1 MLTATSLNG
10 QDNSLSLQA
19 NSVLVVPFANVTG
32 DPDVQW
38 LEIGIAETV
47 VADLEQLQG
56 LSVIRSAGLN
66 NSTETAPQRDRLALN
81 TARTQGVSWLVTGG
95 FQNIGEQLRITA
107 RIIDVATGT
116 IRTTVK
122 VDGLLGETFNLQD
135 KIVEGLAPEF
145 TGILRGISSQAA
157 INLDPRETPDD
168 RKRQQDTPNP
178 FNRTT
183 RPEPQAEGGGEATT
197 SPTVD
202 DRAETDSSR
211 SPPDP
216 SPGNV
221 TTNPRSR
228 RLPPATGDSARTRA
242 LTDRVTVSPNRTE
255 TPPTIDGR
263 LDDMA
268 WQTAARITNFI
279 QQAPLDGAPASE
291 ATDVYVTYD
300 SANIYLAF
308 HAHYED
314 PSIMRANRSDRDQ
327 AGRSDD
333 VFSVYFDPFLDQQRA
348 YVFSVNGYGV
358 QDDSILGS
366 RSSSGGPGGGG
377 GRSRGGGGPRGGGVP
392 RGDSSWDALFE
403 SGGQLVDDGFT
414 AELSIPFKSL
424 RYPAQDG
431 ATPHT
436 WGFQVVRRIR
446 DKDETVV
453 WSPISRDIAGFLPQM
468 GVLSGMTGLS
478 TSRNLEFQ
486 PTFTGVQFGT
496 LNTDTGRVV
505 DGDPKPEGGV
515 NVKYGVTSNLTAD
528 FTLNP
533 DFSQIESDRPQVEV
547 NQRFALY
554 FPELRPF
561 FLEGA
566 EIFDIPGPFRTV
578 HTRTIVDPLYGAKL
592 TGKAGNTTIGVLYT
606 NDEAPGDVGDSL
618 DPAFEQSAQTFV
630 GRIRYDLYAESYI
643 GAIVTD
649 REFLDGHSRLAG
661 VDSNFRVGN
670 THSFGIRAMGTDHRS
685 QEGSK
690 KNGYFLDIFARKNGR
705 NLSYTAATYV
715 LSPDFKTDV
724 GFVRRTDQRF
734 SFGNISYQWWPQNW
748 LISWGPNGR
757 YSRNYNFGGI
767 LEDEQADVGVNFN
780 FAKNIGANFNVSREM
795 ERFKDVDFFK
805 TRFNAFARINTSRI
819 FSFGGGGNW
828 GDQVYF
834 DKNNPFLGQ
843 DNNVF
848 MFINFRPVSRFQS
861 QININTSRFTDP
873 MGLFLPGVN
882 EGSVDSNSEVFN
894 VKIFRALSTYQFS
907 ERLLFRNIA
916 EVNTFDQTLAL
927 NVLLTYRVNSG
938 TAFYIGYDDRY
949 QQREQFHDH
958 EIFPG
963 TGYQQTNRAIFTKLQ
978 YLFRF

>member
-1 MLTATSLNG
+1 MLAFAAPLNG
-10 QDNSLSLQA
+10 QTGSASAPNF
-19 NSVLVVPFANVTG
+19 VMVVPFANVTG
-32 DPDVQW
+32 NPDVQW

-56 LSVIRSAGLN
+56 LSIVRSAGLDS
-66 NSTETAPQRDRLALN
+66 STETAPLRDRLALS
-81 TARTQGVSWLVTGG
+81 TAREQGVSWLVSGG
-95 FQNIGEQLRITA
+95 FQSLGEQLRITA

-116 IRTTVK
+116 IRATVK
-122 VDGLLGETFNLQD
+122 VDGVLGDTFILQD
-135 KIVEGLAPEF
+135 KIIAGLAPEF
-145 TGILRGISSQAA
+145 ASIVQSIPSQAA
-157 INLDPRETPDD
+157 ANLGQRENALARNDQTGLPQGRQEGQDD
-168 RKRQQDTPNP
+168 TLNP
-178 FNRTT
+178 FRRRTS
-183 RPEPQAEGGGEATT
+183 PETQPDERGEAN
-197 SPTVD
+197 
-202 DRAETDSSR
+202 
-211 SPPDP
+211 P
-216 SPGNV
+216 SP
-221 TTNPRSR
+221 
-228 RLPPATGDSARTRA
+228 
-242 LTDRVTVSPNRTE
+242 TDRVNVSPSRTD

-263 LDDMA
+263 LDDMV
-268 WQTAARITNFI
+268 WQTAARITNFV
-279 QQAPLDGAPASE
+279 QSQPQDGAPASE
-291 ATDVYVTYD
+291 ASDVYIAYD
-300 SANIYLAF
+300 SSNIYLAF

-314 PSIMRANRSDRDQ
+314 PSIMRSNRSDRDQ

-333 VFSVYFDPFLDQQRA
+333 IFSVYFDPFSDQQRA

-366 RSSSGGPGGGG
+366 RSSGGGG
-377 GRSRGGGGPRGGGVP
+377 GRRGGGGFRGGGGGVP
-392 RGDSSWDALFE
+392 RGDSSWDTLFT
-403 SGGQLVDDGFT
+403 SGGQIVDDGFT
-414 AELSIPFKSL
+414 AELAIPFKSL
-424 RYPAQDG
+424 RYPTRGTDTA
-431 ATPHT
+431 HN
-436 WGFQVVRRIR
+436 WGFQIVRRIR

-453 WSPISRDIAGFLPQM
+453 WSPVSRDIAGFLPQM

-496 LNTDTGRVV
+496 LNTETGRVV
-505 DGDPKPEGGV
+505 SGDPKPEGGI

-566 EIFDIPGPFRTV
+566 EIFNIPGPFTTV

-592 TGKAGNTTIGVLYT
+592 TGKAGKTTIGVLYT
-606 NDEAPGDVGDSL
+606 NDQAPGNVSDSL

-630 GRIRYDLYAESYI
+630 GRVRYDLYAESYI

-649 REFLDGHSRLAG
+649 RQFLNSHSRLAG

-670 THSFGIRAMGTDHRS
+670 THSLGIRAMGTDHRD
-685 QEGSK
+685 QEGSN
-690 KNGYFLDIFARKNGR
+690 KNGYFLDVFMRKNGR
-705 NLSYTAATYV
+705 NLSYTAATYQ

-734 SFGNISYQWWPQNW
+734 TFGNISYQWWPQNW
-748 LISWGPNGR
+748 LISWGPNAR
-757 YSRNYNFGGI
+757 YSRNNSFEGV
-767 LEDEQADVGVNFN
+767 LEDEQRQVGLNFN
-780 FAKNIGANFNVSREM
+780 FAKNIGANIDVTREL
-795 ERFKDVDFFK
+795 ERFADIDFFK
-805 TRFNAFARINTSRI
+805 TRLNMFVRVNTSQRLSI
-819 FSFGGGGNW
+819 GGGGNW

-834 DKNNPFLGQ
+834 DWNNPFLGR

-873 MGLFLPGVN
+873 MGLFVPGTN
-882 EGSVDSNSEVFN
+882 KGSANDNGEVFN
-894 VKIFRALSTYQFS
+894 VKILRAQSTYQFT

-916 EVNTFDQTLAL
+916 EINTFDETLAF
-927 NVLLTYRVNSG
+927 NFLLTYRVNSG

-963 TGYQQTNRAIFTKLQ
+963 AGYQQTNRAIFTKLQ